1 MNQGSATDK
10 IFDSI
15 HDLNTLEAAVPLLV
29 LVLKTSVLN
38 WGRCNKAAHTRTI
51 LHTRDAER
59 PRTKYGIA
67 IDDHDE
73 YDRAFW
79 REAVDEREV

>member
-1 MNQGSATDK
+1 M
-10 IFDSI
+10 
-15 HDLNTLEAAVPLLV
+15 
-29 LVLKTSVLN
+29 
-38 WGRCNKAAHTRTI
+38 
-51 LHTRDAER
+51 
-59 PRTKYGIA
+59 KYGMA

>member
-1 MNQGSATDK
+1 MYIIGADAIRQ
-10 IFDSI
+10 
-15 HDLNTLEAAVPLLV
+15 
-29 LVLKTSVLN
+29 
-38 WGRCNKAAHTRTI
+38 RTRTI

>member
-1 MNQGSATDK
+1 M
-10 IFDSI
+10 
-15 HDLNTLEAAVPLLV
+15 
-29 LVLKTSVLN
+29 
-38 WGRCNKAAHTRTI
+38 
-51 LHTRDAER
+51 
-59 PRTKYGIA
+59 KYGIA